1 MTKKRVT
8 SAECRCEFDAWVD
21 GSVLKGTVRSGV
33 NEFRTHL
40 IIESPESDED
50 IARLIRLAKRG
61 CFAEQ
66 LVQNPVRLK
75 STYQVNGREFEV
87 DLEQEG

>member
-1 MTKKRVT
+1 MTKRQVT

-21 GSVLKGTVRSGV
+21 GSVLKGTVTSGV
-33 NEFRTHL
+33 REFRTHL
-40 IIESPESDED
+40 VVESPEPDEV

-66 LVQNPVRLK
+66 LVQTPVPLR
-75 STYQVNGREFEV
+75 STYLVNGRDFEV